1 MRGIGSFVIR
11 VAGASIL
18 TLAAPLAVAYEL
30 PEAQAHHYSA
40 EVDLLQRMSK
50 GIAEISTE
58 AKKAI
63 VFISTSKTIKNNPFA
78 GQVNPFEFF
87 FGPMPYRH
95 GPEADHKEKA
105 LGSGFIVDL
114 KKGYVLTNNH
124 VIDEADEITV
134 KLANDESYPG
144 KVLGRDKNTDIAIVQ
159 IKSDKFKR
167 DGVAELTLGDSD
179 KVQVGEFVIAVGAPF
194 GLEASLS
201 FGILSAAQRGN
212 LQITN
217 LGNFLQTD
225 AAINP
230 GNSGGPLL
238 DTKGQVVGMNTAIFS
253 RSGGSAGIGFAVP
266 SSLIRRVVPQLIE
279 QGHLNRGFLGVRLT
293 QELDEDINS
302 GLGLGSDAKGAL
314 VSYVQVGTPAHK
326 AGLQAGDVI
335 VSVEGKK
342 VTTNS
347 DLTNAVG
354 LLPPGQKIKVE
365 YLRDGKKNETEV
377 KLSAYPDEQVASGDS
392 DADKDELGGLRLTK
406 LTPANVGKMHERF
419 DFESD
424 RGLLIV
430 DIVAGSR
437 AEEAGFRPG
446 DVLLKI
452 NRKPLTSV
460 EDLKKIYSKSK
471 KVLIQLERK
480 GNYIFAAL

>member
-1 MRGIGSFVIR
+1 MRGPKGFVINA
-11 VAGASIL
+11 VMAVLMLTSQGAS
-18 TLAAPLAVAYEL
+18 AYEL
-30 PEAQAHHYSA
+30 PEAQQHKFSA
-40 EVDLLQRMSK
+40 EVEMLQRMSK
-50 GIAEISTE
+50 GIAEISAE

-63 VFISTSKTIKNNPFA
+63 VFVSTSKTVKGNQFGGPS
-78 GQVNPFEFF
+78 NPFEFF
-87 FGPMPYRH
+87 FGPMPYRQ
-95 GPEADHKEKA
+95 GSDAERKEKA

-114 KKGYVLTNNH
+114 KKGYIITNNH
-124 VIDEADEITV
+124 VIDEADEIVV
-134 KLANDESYPG
+134 KLANDESYSG

-159 IKSDKFKR
+159 IKNDNFKK
-167 DGVAELTLGDSD
+167 DGVSELTLGDSD

-201 FGILSAAQRGN
+201 FGILSASQRGN

-266 SSLIRRVVPQLIE
+266 ASLIRKVVPQLID
-279 QGHLNRGFLGVRLT
+279 QGHLNRGYLGVRLT

-302 GLGLGSDAKGAL
+302 GLGLSDDAKGAL
-314 VSYVQVGTPAHK
+314 VSFVQEGTPAQK

-335 VSVEGKK
+335 VVADGKK
-342 VTTNS
+342 VVNNS

-354 LLPPGQKIKVE
+354 LLPPGKKIKVE
-365 YLRDGKKNETEV
+365 YLRDGKKSTTEV
-377 KLSAYPDEQVASGDS
+377 TLSGYPDEKVAQSGS
-392 DADKDELGGLRLTK
+392 EVSKDELGGLRLTN
-406 LTPANVGKMHERF
+406 LSPANAGKMREQF
-419 DFESD
+419 DFESEK
-424 RGLLIV
+424 GLLV
-430 DIVAGSR
+430 LDIAPGSR
-437 AEEAGFRPG
+437 AETAGLRPG
-446 DVLLKI
+446 DVLLKV

-460 EDLKKIYSKSK
+460 DDFKKLYSGRK
-471 KVLIQLERK
+471 KLLIQLERK
-480 GNYIFAAL
+480 GNYLFAAL